1 MKQNLSITL
10 INFIQSY
17 GFVILI
23 LFSTSLF
30 SQTKQENKKEVSITY
45 NIVINGDTIA
55 QFEIPEITVI
65 PPFKFTSKKQK
76 RRYSRLVR
84 NIKKVYPYAKLANKI
99 LANVN
104 QQIDSLDSRQ
114 SAKKYI
120 KKANKELQKRYG
132 KELKKL
138 TITQGRLLIKLIDR
152 ETGST
157 SYELIK
163 ELKGTFSAVM
173 WQSLARLFGEN
184 LKEEYDK
191 NEEDK
196 MIEHIVLM
204 IEAGQL

>member
-1 MKQNLSITL
+1 MKQNLFITL

>member
-17 GFVILI
+17 SFVILI

-30 SQTKQENKKEVSITY
+30 SQTKQENKKEVSVTY

-99 LANVN
+99 LAKVN
-104 QQIDSLDSRQ
+104 HQIDSLDSRQ